1 MKKSTVEKHFDK
13 IADTYDIGK
22 NKYSFY
28 YSNLKKLLKKLI
40 PENKTV
46 LEIGC
51 GTGDLLASLK
61 PKNGIGTDISR
72 EMVSAA
78 MYKYKNNTSLIFLN
92 QNYPEIKLR
101 PDYIFMSDVIEHLED
116 PQKMF
121 NKISKIMNENTVF
134 INTMANPLW
143 EPILLLWE
151 KLGLKMVEGPHER
164 IGYKDISKLCSNAGM
179 KILTHDY
186 KLLIPI
192 KIPYITDFTNK
203 YLEKYLKRFAF
214 IEYFSAVKV

>member
-1 MKKSTVEKHFDK
+1 MKNSTVEKHFDK
-13 IADTYDIGK
+13 IADTYDMGK
-22 NKYSFY
+22 IKYSFY
-28 YSNLKKLLKKLI
+28 YSNLKMLLRKLI
-40 PENKTV
+40 PEKKTV

-72 EMVSAA
+72 EMISAA
-78 MYKYKNNTSLIFLN
+78 NYKYKSNSSLMFLY
-92 QNYPEIKLR
+92 QNYPEIKLK

-121 NKISKIMNENTVF
+121 NKISNMMNKDTVF

-143 EPILLLWE
+143 EPLLMTWE
-151 KLGLKMVEGPHER
+151 LLGLKMKEGPHSR
-164 IGYKDISKLCSNAGM
+164 IKYDKLRIMLEKAGM
-179 KILTHDY
+179 KIVEHDY
-186 KLLIPI
+186 KLLVPV
-192 KIPYITDFTNK
+192 KIPLITYFANK
-203 YLEKYLKRFAF
+203 YLEKYLRRLAF